1 MMKKLKYIPYGQCH
15 VVYTNTGF
23 ELWSYTTKVID
34 YTTTTTTNTI
44 TCTGLYSM
52 TTRKHI
58 SAFMKEYF
66 PQYSYYSVKWAV
78 EKNNGELVIE

>member
-1 MMKKLKYIPYGQCH
+1 MMKKLKYIPYGQCYAL
-15 VVYTNTGF
+15 YTSEGI
-23 ELWSYTTKVID
+23 ELWSYSTRVIT
-34 YTTTTTTNTI
+34 YNNSTRI
-44 TCTGLYSM
+44 LKCSGLYSM